1 MVSRNREP
9 MRQYVEGWTVYMGQS
24 EKSSLKAHVFRSPN
38 TRHLERRRGR
48 PQTRNAEVKSSVPD
62 KLQIALVFTA
72 PSGDARCSA
81 AAIAH
86 SNAKLARLSR
96 RFGSFACSAMW
107 MLREPLE
114 HTRDVFVHIIPV
126 SSLIYMS
133 DGPIMPT
140 PQGGAG
146 IARLTA

>member
-48 PQTRNAEVKSSVPD
+48 TQTRNADVKSSVPD

-107 MLREPLE
+107 MLSCANHSNTLAM
-114 HTRDVFVHIIPV
+114 
-126 SSLIYMS
+126 SLFIS
-133 DGPIMPT
+133 FRFHHPDGPMMPI
-140 PQGGAG
+140 P
-146 IARLTA
+146 